1 MLKLAALGTS
11 ASAALALLIVAA
23 TGFVRAAPRA
33 AASALA
39 TPALITSQERS
50 KTAQQRP
57 SFSFSVISDLN
68 QGYGS
73 TRYGSDV
80 HVAVSALKE
89 RFRPGLVLITGDM
102 VAGQK
107 RGVNAPAMWRAFH
120 AAVTEPL
127 EQAQILVAPAPGNHD
142 ASPSFAAE
150 RAEYVRQWS
159 THRAGLK
166 FIDDSGYPLRYSF
179 SFQGA
184 FFLALD
190 AASVGPLSNEQRDW
204 VEGQLARAN
213 EYSVKVAFGH
223 LPIYPIARGREREII
238 NDAKLEAIFER
249 YGVELYAS
257 GHQHAYYPGATTDM
271 RHLSMPCLGAG
282 SRALIG
288 TARRSAQA
296 LVMVKVESGEISSI
310 DAYSAPDFTTPIAR
324 SSLPRQLSL
333 GARVLWRD
341 DLVPAAAL
349 LSSATAR

>member
-1 MLKLAALGTS
+1 MLKPAALGTS
-11 ASAALALLIVAA
+11 ASAAIALLIVAA

-33 AASALA
+33 PASALPP
-39 TPALITSQERS
+39 PALITSQGRS
-50 KTAQQRP
+50 KTAEQQP
-57 SFSFSVISDLN
+57 FSFSVISDLN

-73 TRYGSDV
+73 TRYGSEV
-80 HVAVSALKE
+80 HVAVSALTE

-107 RGVNAPAMWRAFH
+107 RGVNAPAMWQAFH

-127 EQAQILVAPAPGNHD
+127 ERAQILVAPAPGNHD
-142 ASPSFAAE
+142 ASPSFATE
-150 RAEYVRQWS
+150 RAEYIRQWS
-159 THRAGLK
+159 TRRAGLK

-190 AASVGPLSNEQRDW
+190 AASVGPLSNEQRAW
-204 VEGQLARAN
+204 VEAQLARAN
-213 EYSVKVAFGH
+213 EYAVKVAFGH
-223 LPIYPIARGREREII
+223 LPLYPIARGREREII

-310 DAYSAPDFTTPIAR
+310 DAYSAPDFMTPIAR

-333 GARVLWRD
+333 GGRVLWRD
-341 DLVPAAAL
+341 DLVPTAAL
-349 LSSATAR
+349 LSSAAAR